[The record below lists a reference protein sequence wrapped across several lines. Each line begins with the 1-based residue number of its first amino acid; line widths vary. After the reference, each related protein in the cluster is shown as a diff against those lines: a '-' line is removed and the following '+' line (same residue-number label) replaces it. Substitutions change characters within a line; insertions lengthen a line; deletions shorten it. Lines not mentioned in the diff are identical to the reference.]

1 MSKTWLTNIKRVE
14 IKRLMTASLYINDI
28 QTSRYADLCSP
39 TNWLNIKQEFQKDF
53 CSLLKMS
60 AESPLYTR

>member
-1 MSKTWLTNIKRVE
+1 MAATCYIK
-14 IKRLMTASLYINDI
+14 S
-28 QTSRYADLCSP
+28 TSNTRREDLLKKPRYAELCSP
-39 TNWLNIKQEFQKDF
+39 TNWIEIKQEFQRDF

>member
-1 MSKTWLTNIKRVE
+1 MNTHVE
-14 IKRLMTASLYINDI
+14 IKRLMTAPLYIHNL

-39 TNWLNIKQEFQKDF
+39 TNWIDIKQEFQRDF
-53 CSLLKMS
+53 CSLLQMS